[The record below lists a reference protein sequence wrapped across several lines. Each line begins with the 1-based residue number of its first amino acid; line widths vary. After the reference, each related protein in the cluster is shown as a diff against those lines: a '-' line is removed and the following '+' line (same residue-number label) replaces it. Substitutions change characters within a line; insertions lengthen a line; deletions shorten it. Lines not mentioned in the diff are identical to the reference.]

1 MIKNIKIQN
10 FKAHK
15 NTELTLNHISFLC
28 GQNGVGKSSIIQV
41 LLLLRQTFQKNRL
54 GKGLSLN
61 KPLCYLGEGKDVIY
75 EFADSNVISF
85 EIDNHI
91 FSFETEKALESDFLK
106 VTNQTQSLEN
116 TKNQFESLFD
126 THFQYISAARL
137 ANYIVDDYA
146 VDNEKQLSIEEGK
159 AELTAHFLHK
169 YQKQQVSDTLLHPT
183 NTENK
188 DLLYQVTLWEREIS
202 EGVNIIPQKIGM
214 SYEIK
219 YSFNTDAS
227 PTGVTQEFT
236 AKNVGFGLSYAL
248 PIIVAILSAQKDALL
263 LIENPEA
270 HLHPYGQAKLTE
282 LMCLAAQAG
291 IQIII
296 ETHSDHI
303 INGALVACKQEKINK
318 ENIGIYQFNRDEEQH
333 CAKATQIEV
342 LEGGR
347 IKKIPNGFFDQIN
360 KDLRI
365 LMR

>member
-1 MIKNIKIQN
+1 
-10 FKAHK
+10 
-15 NTELTLNHISFLC
+15 
-28 GQNGVGKSSIIQV
+28 
-41 LLLLRQTFQKNRL
+41 
-54 GKGLSLN
+54 
-61 KPLCYLGEGKDVIY
+61 
-75 EFADSNVISF
+75 
-85 EIDNHI
+85 
-91 FSFETEKALESDFLK
+91 
-106 VTNQTQSLEN
+106 
-116 TKNQFESLFD
+116 
-126 THFQYISAARL
+126 
-137 ANYIVDDYA
+137 
-146 VDNEKQLSIEEGK
+146 
-159 AELTAHFLHK
+159 
-169 YQKQQVSDTLLHPT
+169 
-183 NTENK
+183 
-188 DLLYQVTLWEREIS
+188 
-202 EGVNIIPQKIGM
+202 M

-347 IKKIPNGFFDQIN
+347 IKKYRMVFLT
-360 KDLRI
+360 KSTRI
-365 LMR
+365 